1 MGRQQGES
9 RGRDEEKVGD
19 YFDQLLNYELYG
31 WFWMCALRRHT
42 DVINWMCELKR
53 NGEGEWIHAKRKIKM

>member
-42 DVINWMCELKR
+42 DVIN
-53 NGEGEWIHAKRKIKM
+53 